1 MNEINLVL
9 NGASVMILIMR
20 RGPHVLLLGSFRLF
34 LSAGGAH
41 LFVASERDCLLV
53 ERAQL

>member
-20 RGPHVLLLGSFRLF
+20 RGLQVSFRPF
-34 LSAGGAH
+34 LSAGGAPPFCGVRIRKNVFFWRKR
-41 LFVASERDCLLV
+41 LKMY
-53 ERAQL
+53 